1 MRIALIDP
9 SLFTWPYDREL
20 ALALAEA
27 GHETMIVGK
36 TLDPSDPHFGDPLL
50 NQHFYPRLPALS
62 SRVRASTLRIVKGF
76 SHVTSMARLIPA
88 LRAWKPDVIHFHWL
102 PLPIVDRRFLPFI
115 QRIAPT
121 VMTVHDTLPFNG
133 APGSSLQTLGA
144 LTALKRFHRLIVHTG
159 QGMKRVSMHVGGDKN
174 IACIAHGLLHQDAAA
189 LPPTRAK
196 VGPDGKVTFLLFG
209 KLKPYKG
216 VDVLIQAL
224 SLLSPATRAKCQIR
238 IVGRPYMPVE
248 PLTQMAQ
255 DLGVASMIDWQLRFV
270 SDDELTRQIDD
281 ASVLLFP
288 YREIE
293 ASGVLMAGIARGR
306 PVIASRLGA
315 FAELLDD
322 GKQGMLIP
330 ADDPSPLAN
339 AIERVTSENGLV
351 DTLAAGMEN
360 LRSSIPTWADIAR
373 QTVSVYDAARQDWRR
388 SLRPATVSAAD
399 DKASA
404 ITIPKL

>member
-20 ALALAEA
+20 ALALTRA
-27 GHETMIVGK
+27 GHDAVIVGK
-36 TLDPSDPHFGDPLL
+36 TLDPGDPHFSDPLL

-62 SRVRASTLRIVKGF
+62 SRIRTSTLRIIKGF

-88 LRAWKPDVIHFHWL
+88 LRAWKPDVVHFHWL

-144 LTALKRFHRLIVHTG
+144 LSALKRFHRLIVHTG
-159 QGMKRVSMHVGGDKN
+159 QGVKRVSLHVGGAEN
-174 IACIAHGLLHQDAAA
+174 IACIAHGLLHQDASA

-224 SLLSPATRAKCQIR
+224 SFLSPATRAKCRIR
-238 IVGRPYMPVE
+238 IVGRPYMPTE
-248 PLTQMAQ
+248 PLMQMAQ
-255 DLGVASMIDWQLRFV
+255 DLGVADMIDWQLRFV
-270 SDDELTRQIDD
+270 SDEELTRQIDD
-281 ASVLLFP
+281 AGVLLFP

-315 FAELLDD
+315 FAELLED
-322 GKQGMLIP
+322 GKQGLLV
-330 ADDPSPLAN
+330 AAGDPSPLAN
-339 AIERVTSENGLV
+339 AIERTVSEDGMV
-351 DTLAAGMEN
+351 DTLAAGMEG
-360 LRSSIPTWADIAR
+360 LRSSIPTWADIAC
-373 QTVSVYDAARQDWRR
+373 QTVSVYDAARHDWRR
-388 SLRPATVSAAD
+388 STHQAAVAPRD

-404 ITIPKL
+404 ITS